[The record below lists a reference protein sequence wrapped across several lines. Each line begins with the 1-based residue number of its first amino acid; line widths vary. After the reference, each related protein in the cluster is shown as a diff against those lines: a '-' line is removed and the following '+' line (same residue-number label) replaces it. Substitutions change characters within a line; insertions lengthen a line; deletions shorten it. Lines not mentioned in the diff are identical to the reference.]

1 MHQAG
6 DRNHEFFEGEMNDDL
21 HLNGPLHKSRWNS
34 QFVLKK
40 ISEKPGTP
48 IEKKYRMSGY
58 LNSERRM

>member
-1 MHQAG
+1 
-6 DRNHEFFEGEMNDDL
+6 MNDDL